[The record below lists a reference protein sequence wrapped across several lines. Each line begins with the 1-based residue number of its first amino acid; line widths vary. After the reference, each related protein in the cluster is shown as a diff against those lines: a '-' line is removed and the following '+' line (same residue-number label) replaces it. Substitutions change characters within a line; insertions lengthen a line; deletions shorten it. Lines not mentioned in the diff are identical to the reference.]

1 MFVLCVFYDLFYSER
16 YDYDSLRIE
25 ELVKRAFMTL
35 THTMFTFD
43 NEQLSAAI
51 LLFITLHQNKNDMIN
66 IFTSCAE
73 EIDNSIIA
81 RRVEC
86 IKSFI
91 WYLIQNGYKHYSF
104 DIDVDKKKMKL

>member
-1 MFVLCVFYDLFYSER
+1 M
-16 YDYDSLRIE
+16 
-25 ELVKRAFMTL
+25 VKRAFMTL

-73 EIDNSIIA
+73 EIDNSVIA

-91 WYLIQNGYKHYSF
+91 WYLIQNGYILYFWKNQLETN
-104 DIDVDKKKMKL
+104 K